1 MAPATTAVRRVG
13 RPSFKTKPD
22 IAPELVALHRDN
34 PKGAEGFACYDRLI
48 DKVGTEEGKQGFN
61 IVSGIYGYSEKHN
74 LSILDVC
81 KKYIRDNDLDW
92 SADKFYAL
100 VRQMKSR
107 TEGGSQRP
115 KKAAAKKDRLK
126 AVEEEAKKA
135 GKGDEEVKAA
145 LKAEQIAIAKEEIE
159 RKAISMLSID
169 DVCTGILA
177 PMFKTQADVYYTIS
191 RLQKYVEKLPAIPAA
206 A

>member
-1 MAPATTAVRRVG
+1 MVQTAAVRRVG
-13 RPSFKTKPD
+13 RPSFKRVAD
-22 IAPELVALHRDN
+22 AAPELVTLHANN

-61 IVSGIYGYSEKHN
+61 IVSGIYDYAEKKK
-74 LSILDVC
+74 LSVQDVC
-81 KKYIRDNDLDW
+81 KKYIRDNNLDW

-107 TEGGSQRP
+107 TEGGSERP

-126 AVEEEAKKA
+126 KAEEEAKKA
-135 GKGDEEVKAA
+135 GKSAEEIKAA
-145 LKAEQIAIAKEEIE
+145 LKQEQVAIAKEELE
-159 RKAISMLSID
+159 RRAIAMLSID

-177 PMFKTQADVYYTIS
+177 PMFKTQADVYYAIS
-191 RLQKYVEKLPAIPAA
+191 RLQRYVDKLPAVPAA